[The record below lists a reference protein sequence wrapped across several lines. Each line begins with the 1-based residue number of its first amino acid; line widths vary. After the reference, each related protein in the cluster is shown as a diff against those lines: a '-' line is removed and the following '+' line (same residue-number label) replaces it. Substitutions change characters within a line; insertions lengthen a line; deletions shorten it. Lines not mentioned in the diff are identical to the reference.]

1 MRNSRGELQGLN
13 PQTELLVGEATAWT
27 VIYKLPGGFS
37 QIHNLKAATLDN
49 RVLIAGG
56 MGDGRNRNGIWRWE
70 EEQEQWSQIGSLSS
84 EFLSLAVSRVDLDDV
99 AQYCSKQNETT
110 ALKKN

>member
-1 MRNSRGELQGLN
+1 MN

-49 RVLIAGG
+49 RVLVAGG

-70 EEQEQWSQIGSLSS
+70 EEQWSQIGRFSL
-84 EFLSLAVSRVDLDDV
+84 EYLSLAVSRVDYDDV

-110 ALKKN
+110 ALQKN